1 MAFVHSAFRQPLEHR
16 HRGRGWEG
24 ARGGVA
30 FEVNSPEDRT
40 QSSDEEHWADSFEA
54 YCSDELAYSPEIES
68 MPDGEAMAKCKFSDG
83 DGALY
88 VKAVGAYASALEAG
102 GRVV

>member
-1 MAFVHSAFRQPLEHR
+1 MVL
-16 HRGRGWEG
+16 GG

-30 FEVNSPEDRT
+30 FEINSPEDQAR
-40 QSSDEEHWADSFEA
+40 SSDEEHWADSFET
-54 YCSDELAYSPEIES
+54 YYSDDLAYIPEIES
-68 MPDGEAMAKCKFSDG
+68 MPDGEAMAKCKFADG
-83 DGALY
+83 GGALY